1 MSNATLVEAVLPVDR
16 PVPALRWPLPA
27 LAAWALAWGS
37 FATLRRLDVDAGLA
51 LLAAGALGA
60 LLASF
65 AATPWRRLIVALGF
79 PLALLVSGAASL
91 PAPVWLLGLGLL
103 ALVYPLNAWRDAPF
117 FPTPAGALDQLD
129 RLAPLA
135 PYARVLDAGCGLGHG
150 LAALQRTYPRALL
163 EGVERSRPLA
173 WLARWRCH
181 AVGPRARVH
190 PGDMWAEEWSP
201 YAMVYLFQRPESLP
215 RAVAKA
221 TWELA
226 PGAWLASLE
235 FEATELEPQAVLR
248 SGDRPV
254 WLYRAPF
261 VTRAH

>member
-27 LAAWALAWGS
+27 LAAWALAWGL

-190 PGDMWAEEWSP
+190 PGDMWAEDWSP

-261 VTRAH
+261 VTRAR